1 MLVGGEESGVLGVS
15 RIVHRGDSQV
25 GHGLILRGFKRRL
38 ARRGARGHPRST
50 EEEDVYRD
58 DFNLV
63 LKMLAEIR
71 EKVDTILRYIED
83 EEDGDEEEE
92 EDRPDA

>member
-1 MLVGGEESGVLGVS
+1 MEG
-15 RIVHRGDSQV
+15 
-25 GHGLILRGFKRRL
+25 
-38 ARRGARGHPRST
+38 
-50 EEEDVYRD
+50 EDVYRD

>member
-1 MLVGGEESGVLGVS
+1 M
-15 RIVHRGDSQV
+15 D
-25 GHGLILRGFKRRL
+25 
-38 ARRGARGHPRST
+38 
-50 EEEDVYRD
+50 EEDVYRD